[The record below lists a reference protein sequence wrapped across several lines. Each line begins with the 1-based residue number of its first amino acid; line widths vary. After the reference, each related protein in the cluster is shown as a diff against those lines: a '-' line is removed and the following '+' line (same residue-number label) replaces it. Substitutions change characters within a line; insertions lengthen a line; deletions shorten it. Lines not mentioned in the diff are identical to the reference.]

1 MRSIELRDG
10 AEAPVTGSGSKTTS
24 AATSAP
30 PAKERLERH
39 EIRAIV
45 AGLMAAML
53 LAALDQTIVATA
65 MPTIGLDLGD
75 ATNLPWIVTAYL
87 LASTAVT
94 PLYGKLSDIHGRR
107 VMLLI
112 AITIFSLGSL
122 ACAVAPTMIALA
134 LARALQGIGGGGLI
148 ALSQTILADIMSP
161 KERAGYQVYIAGVFA
176 TASVAGPL
184 LGGVLAQ
191 HFHWSLIFW
200 INLPIGFLA
209 FRLTNDKLKLL
220 PRNERRHRL
229 DYPGAVLLV
238 LGSTAL
244 LLALSRGGVREP
256 WLSPTVLGLLGA
268 ALLFSAGFA
277 VRLATAAEPLI
288 PTTVL
293 RNRIVA
299 CATLSACFAM
309 GTFIGLT
316 IYVPIFLEGVVGLT
330 ASQSGLALVPLMA
343 GTVTGATLSGR
354 SMLYFRHY
362 KRLPLAMMGC
372 SLVACITLALYGRDL
387 PFWLLETAL
396 AFLSIGLGTIL
407 PLSTITIQNAVV
419 PHQLGIA
426 TAAMNFFRSLGGAL
440 IVAVFGTIVLG
451 AAAGGTGADVESL
464 LRGAD
469 PALLAATFRH
479 VFMAA
484 CLCLLLALV
493 FLVLLE
499 ERPLGERPA
508 VERAAAVE

>member
-1 MRSIELRDG
+1 MARQE
-10 AEAPVTGSGSKTTS
+10 TGTATGQN
-24 AATSAP
+24 AAGGLA
-30 PAKERLERH
+30 RH

-75 ATNLPWIVTAYL
+75 AVDLPWIVTAYL

-112 AITIFSLGSL
+112 AIAVFSLGSL
-122 ACAVAPTMIALA
+122 ACALAPTMIALA

-148 ALSQTILADIMSP
+148 ALSQTILADIMTP
-161 KERAGYQVYIAGVFA
+161 RERAGYQVYIAGVFA

-191 HFHWSLIFW
+191 HLHWSLIFW

-209 FRLTNDKLKLL
+209 FWLTNDKLKLL
-220 PRNERRHRL
+220 PRNERSHRL

-244 LLALSRGGVREP
+244 LLALSRGGVHEP
-256 WLSPTVLGLLGA
+256 WTSPTVLGLLAAAFVFSGA
-268 ALLFSAGFA
+268 FA
-277 VRLATAAEPLI
+277 SRLMTAAEPLI
-288 PTTVL
+288 PASVL
-293 RNRIVA
+293 ANPVVA

-330 ASQSGLALVPLMA
+330 ASQSGLALVPLMV

-362 KRLPLAMMGC
+362 KRVPLVMMGV
-372 SLVACITLALYGRDL
+372 SFAACLSLALYGRDL
-387 PFWLLETAL
+387 PFWLMEVAL

-407 PLSTITIQNAVV
+407 PLSTITVQNAVAS
-419 PHQLGIA
+419 HQLGIA

-440 IVAVFGTIVLG
+440 IVAVFGTLVLG
-451 AAAGGTGADVESL
+451 TAAGGAGADVENL

-469 PALLAATFRH
+469 PALLAAAFRH

-484 CLCLLLALV
+484 CLCLVLV
-493 FLVLLE
+493 FVFLALLE
-499 ERPLGERPA
+499 ERPLGERPKKA
-508 VERAAAVE
+508 AREAAAE

>member
-1 MRSIELRDG
+1 MDKRDG
-10 AEAPVTGSGSKTTS
+10 AEARPTEPGPQRASASPVAG
-24 AATSAP
+24 
-30 PAKERLERH
+30 RLARH
-39 EIRAIV
+39 EVRAIV

-75 ATNLPWIVTAYL
+75 ASNLPWIVTAYL

-112 AITIFSLGSL
+112 AIAIFSLGSL
-122 ACAVAPTMIALA
+122 ACALAPTMIGLA
-134 LARALQGIGGGGLI
+134 LARALQGVGGGGLI

-184 LGGVLAQ
+184 LGGLLAQ
-191 HFHWSLIFW
+191 HLHWSLIFW

-209 FRLTNDKLKLL
+209 FWLTNDKLKLL

-229 DYPGAVLLV
+229 DYPGAALLV

-244 LLALSRGGVREP
+244 LLALSRGGVRDP
-256 WLSPTVLGLLGA
+256 WLSAPVLGLLGA
-268 ALLFSAGFA
+268 ALVFGVAFA

-288 PTTVL
+288 PTAVL
-293 RNRIVA
+293 GNRVVA
-299 CATLSACFAM
+299 CATLAACFAM

-316 IYVPIFLEGVVGLT
+316 IYVPIFLEGVVGLS

-354 SMLYFRHY
+354 SMLHFRHY
-362 KRLPLAMMGC
+362 KRVPLVMMGA
-372 SLVACITLALYGRDL
+372 SLAACLTLAVYGRAL
-387 PFWLLETAL
+387 PFWLMETAL

-407 PLSTITIQNAVV
+407 PLSTITIQNAVAR
-419 PHQLGIA
+419 HQLGIA

-440 IVAVFGTIVLG
+440 IVAVFGTLVLG
-451 AAAGGTGADVESL
+451 AAGGAGGTDVESL

-469 PALLAATFRH
+469 PALLAGAYRS
-479 VFMAA
+479 VFLAA
-484 CLCLLLALV
+484 CLCLLLALT
-493 FLVLLE
+493 FLALLE
-499 ERPLGERPA
+499 ERPLGERPEA
-508 VERAAAVE
+508 ERPAAAE